1 MYIYYNENPRGNYH
15 AEDCVIRA
23 ISIVTG
29 LSWEEIYV
37 ALCVEGFYVG
47 DWGNNN
53 AAWDWYLRS
62 LGFKRYICPNECPYC
77 YSIADFANDHKN
89 GKYLAATGNHL
100 VAIVSGDYLDAWD
113 SGTERP
119 IYYYTKEEI

>member
-62 LGFKRYICPNECPYC
+62 NGFKRYICPNDCPYC
-77 YSIADFANDHKN
+77 YSVADFANDHPQ
-89 GKYLAATGNHL
+89 GSYILASGTHA
-100 VAIVSGDYLDAWD
+100 VALIDGDYYDTFD
-113 SGTERP
+113 SGKSP
-119 IYYYTKEEI
+119 VIYYYTKEGD